1 MSSATVFKALSEP
14 RRLELLQILRE
25 RGELSVGDMAERV
38 DVTQQAVSLH
48 LKVLEEAGLVQA
60 RREGTRHLYVV
71 RTEGFRPAKDYLD
84 NFWGDKLQALKTLVE
99 RKKR

>member
-71 RTEGFRPAKDYLD
+71 RSVGFRPARDYLD
-84 NFWGDKLQALKTLVE
+84 SFWSDKLQALKSLVE
-99 RKKR
+99 RKKK

>member
-48 LKVLEEAGLVQA
+48 LKILEEAGLVQA
-60 RREGTRHLYVV
+60 RREGTRHLYMV
-71 RTEGFRPAKDYLD
+71 RAQGFRPAIDYLD
-84 NFWGDKLQALKTLVE
+84 NFWGDKLKALKSLVE
-99 RKKR
+99 RKKK